1 MKLRGDTQLCASY
14 LIAKQMQPENNQLL
28 QSKVNARLRRGIF
41 YSIFWLMG
49 VGSAIAVMEG
59 VKAKKLISQSGGK
72 LKGMGKV
79 WWCFIVGGAGLL
91 FWLFV
96 VVMVI
101 INLAANGDAPLAR

>member
-1 MKLRGDTQLCASY
+1 
-14 LIAKQMQPENNQLL
+14 MQPEINQLL
-28 QSKVNARLRRGIF
+28 QRKVNAKLRRGIF

-59 VKAKKLISQSGGK
+59 FKAKKLISQSGGE

-101 INLAANGDAPLAR
+101 IKRTTT